1 MDQVSRIDL
10 GIFFD
15 SAPTAQMVFT
25 PDLRIVAANQR
36 YCALLG
42 RKPEELIGL
51 RVFDAF
57 PANPD
62 DPDANA
68 EAELQ
73 ASTDAVVATGEAQEM
88 PLRQHDVS
96 ETDGRYGTRYWRI
109 LNSPVFADASEP
121 DRVTHVIHT
130 AEDVTRSVLGERAD
144 AAKRRAA
151 MRGAELSYF
160 ELDPA
165 SGRLT
170 RSPKLDEL
178 FGFEPGETVTTVQS
192 FFDRIHPD
200 DHEATIAEIER
211 GGRTIGSDLRFDYRV
226 LRPDGTVR
234 WVIGRGESVRDP
246 DTQEV
251 RMVGIV
257 LDVTSI
263 REREES
269 LREAVEARDL
279 LIAEVNHRVKNSLQ
293 MVTSILNLEASATED
308 SGARASLKAATAR
321 VNAVAAIHASLY
333 EDEDVSSVQIDRY
346 LERLTEHLR
355 ASLSSVRRGVRITLD
370 VERIRLPTDKAV
382 TLSLAVNELVTNSFK
397 HAYGHEDEGAV
408 TISLRRNGGE
418 MIVLEVADAGTSPPC
433 DPLESNKPSSS
444 GLGQRLID
452 GMASQLGGT
461 TELDTTNGWR
471 TRILFPE

>member
-1 MDQVSRIDL
+1 MDEVSGIDL
-10 GIFFD
+10 SIFFD
-15 SAPTAQMVFT
+15 AAPTAQMVFT

-36 YCALLG
+36 YCAMLG
-42 RKPEELIGL
+42 RQSEELIGF
-51 RVFDAF
+51 RVFEAF

-62 DPDANA
+62 DPNADA

-88 PLRQHDVS
+88 PLRQHDVQ
-96 ETDGRYGTRYWRI
+96 EADGRYGTRYWRI

-121 DRVTHVIHT
+121 ERVTHVIHT

-160 ELDPA
+160 EFDPA

-170 RSPKLDEL
+170 RSPQLDAL
-178 FGFEPGETVTTVQS
+178 FGFEPGETVTAAKA

-200 DHEATIAEIER
+200 DLETTLAEIER
-211 GGRTIGSDLRFDYRV
+211 VGRTIGSDLHLDYRIV
-226 LRPDGTVR
+226 RPDATVR
-234 WVIGRGESVRDP
+234 WAIGHGESVRDP

-251 RMVGIV
+251 RIVGIV

-269 LREAVEARDL
+269 LREAVQARDL

-308 SGARASLKAATAR
+308 AVARASLKAATAR

-346 LERLTEHLR
+346 MERLKEHLD
-355 ASLSSVRRGVRITLD
+355 ASLSSEGRGVKIALD
-370 VERIRLPTDKAV
+370 VEAVRLPTDKAI

-397 HAYGHEDEGAV
+397 HAFGQEDEGNV
-408 TISLRRNGGE
+408 TISLRRNGDSA
-418 MIVLEVADAGTSPPC
+418 IILEVADDGTSPAANGLDIKSP
-433 DPLESNKPSSS
+433 SS
-444 GLGQRLID
+444 GLGQRLIR

-461 TELDTTNGWR
+461 IEVEGKNGWR
-471 TRILFPE
+471 TRIYFPE

>member
-1 MDQVSRIDL
+1 MEEVSRIDL
-10 GIFFD
+10 GFFFD
-15 SAPTAQMVFT
+15 AAPSAQMVFT

-36 YCALLG
+36 YCAMLG
-42 RKPEELIGL
+42 RQPEDLVGN
-51 RVFDAF
+51 RVFEAF

-62 DPDANA
+62 DPNSDA

-73 ASTDAVVATGEAQEM
+73 ASTDAVVATGKAQEM
-88 PLRQHDVS
+88 PLRQHDVQ
-96 ETDGRYGTRYWRI
+96 EADGRYGTRYWRI
-109 LNSPVFADASEP
+109 LNSPVFADTSEP
-121 DRVTHVIHT
+121 ERVTHVIHT

-170 RSPKLDEL
+170 HSPQLDAL
-178 FGFEPGETVTTVQS
+178 FGFEAGETVTAAKA

-200 DHEATIAEIER
+200 DLETTLAEIGR
-211 GGRTIGSDLRFDYRV
+211 ASRTIGSDLNLDYRIV
-226 LRPDGTVR
+226 RPDGAVR
-234 WVIGRGESVRDP
+234 WAIGHGESVRDP

-251 RMVGIV
+251 RIVGIV

-269 LREAVEARDL
+269 LREAVQARDV

-293 MVTSILNLEASATED
+293 MVASILNLEASATKD
-308 SGARASLKAATAR
+308 AAARASLKAATAR

-346 LERLTEHLR
+346 LERLKEHLH
-355 ASLSSVRRGVRITLD
+355 ASLSGEGGGVRITLD
-370 VERIRLPTDKAV
+370 VDPIRLATDKAV

-397 HAYGHEDEGAV
+397 HAFEPDKEGTV
-408 TISLRRNGGE
+408 TISLRRNGDDL
-418 MIVLEVADAGTSPPC
+418 ITLEVADDGTNRATDRSDIRPP
-433 DPLESNKPSSS
+433 SS
-444 GLGQRLID
+444 GLGQRLIE

-461 TELDTTNGWR
+461 IEIESKNGWR
-471 TRILFPE
+471 TKILFPE